1 MRKLAFSPENFT
13 QQGVAET
20 VGVLAILSVVSFW
33 IFLKII
39 FLEVYPDFPRFRGN
53 CSQPLTES
61 AQDISIIETSPTKY
75 LQGA

>member
-1 MRKLAFSPENFT
+1 VALDKSDLSSMRKLAFSPENFT
-13 QQGVAET
+13 QQDVAET

-53 CSQPLTES
+53 CSQP
-61 AQDISIIETSPTKY
+61 
-75 LQGA
+75 

>member
-53 CSQPLTES
+53 CSQP
-61 AQDISIIETSPTKY
+61 
-75 LQGA
+75 